1 MDIKVLVT
9 NGSTQERKNITQSLR
24 EIGVRNIVEV
34 NDGDGA
40 VSAVR
45 TDNIDIVFADFNTK
59 AGGQGI
65 VGAIRK
71 IDGNLPIIVT
81 APQAQKLNN
90 VKKAAPNASNYL
102 TTPFTTQQ
110 LQQAIADF
118 VPSFV
123 G

>member
-1 MDIKVLVT
+1 MDIKVLVA
-9 NGSTQERKNITQSLR
+9 NSSTQERRNITQSLR
-24 EIGVRNIVEV
+24 EIGVRNIVEA
-34 NDGDGA
+34 NTGDEA
-40 VSAVR
+40 VSGVQ
-45 TDNIDIVFADFNTK
+45 TDNFDIVFAEFNTK
-59 AGGQGI
+59 AGGKGI
-65 VGAIRK
+65 VDAIRK

-90 VKKAAPNASNYL
+90 VKKTTPNASNYL

-118 VPSFV
+118 VPSLV